1 MLNRRK
7 KVNHLNEGR
16 TQQEKTRNSIFVW
29 KFGKWRVIAS
39 LCILL
44 IWTFALAPIV
54 HRIYSYSKPISN
66 ISQNDM
72 LLDKLNLSNVTVL
85 CPEGYTFSRM
95 EQRCSTV
102 CGYYDNYPL
111 PLTICKRVLL
121 IAIAVINTG
130 ITILAIYR
138 LIRYR
143 KEYKFQHHPIFIG
156 VFVNLI
162 LSIVI
167 GVPDIIGTKIFFCEG
182 KEIDYATLNANP
194 TIQVHI
200 HGVLIQVLSLSN
212 RLWFVMALVYIF
224 FSKLSMQD
232 IFSYKRNKV
241 IIILLEFILC
251 FLFPV
256 TCAVISYKAGYVFA
270 PRLMMPITG
279 DKLVGIIFGM
289 APQLIITGLTLTLIV
304 LILYKIHCRTCIACV
319 SEKQKE
325 LIPIEKRIMFFSVL
339 YFVLN
344 ILIVLALLS
353 TSSSLEPFS
362 SGSEERESL
371 VTLKSLYS
379 ADTIRPIAGT
389 HHQTLSLLSTTD
401 QELIPGYY
409 LGARDAPLGARF
421 LRNFSLGV
429 WKFGQLPIDVIQNH
443 GFRRIKIGGN

>member
-16 TQQEKTRNSIFVW
+16 TQQEKTKNSIFVW
-29 KFGKWRVIAS
+29 KFGQLRVIAS

-66 ISQNDM
+66 IAQNEM

-121 IAIAVINTG
+121 SAIAVINTG

-167 GVPDIIGTKIFFCEG
+167 GVPDIIGAKIIFCEG

-200 HGVLIQVLSLSN
+200 HGFLIQVLSLSN
-212 RLWFVMALVYIF
+212 RLWFVMALV
-224 FSKLSMQD
+224 
-232 IFSYKRNKV
+232 
-241 IIILLEFILC
+241 
-251 FLFPV
+251 
-256 TCAVISYKAGYVFA
+256 
-270 PRLMMPITG
+270 
-279 DKLVGIIFGM
+279 
-289 APQLIITGLTLTLIV
+289 
-304 LILYKIHCRTCIACV
+304 
-319 SEKQKE
+319 
-325 LIPIEKRIMFFSVL
+325 
-339 YFVLN
+339 
-344 ILIVLALLS
+344 
-353 TSSSLEPFS
+353 
-362 SGSEERESL
+362 
-371 VTLKSLYS
+371 
-379 ADTIRPIAGT
+379 
-389 HHQTLSLLSTTD
+389 
-401 QELIPGYY
+401 
-409 LGARDAPLGARF
+409 
-421 LRNFSLGV
+421 
-429 WKFGQLPIDVIQNH
+429 
-443 GFRRIKIGGN
+443 